1 MNFQIKQCEI
11 KIEYLFFAVIAF
23 LLLTDT
29 TGVAL
34 LGIAATVLHEAGHLV
49 MMLLLGGSVKTVRF
63 HAFGVDIEETGRGR
77 RSYLSDALVALAG
90 PFANMI
96 FCVASA
102 VLYSFWPNHLVWEF
116 IFVNSTIAWFN
127 ILPVEAL
134 DGGQALYALL
144 CNKFSQKTSETIVA
158 VVSFFALLPVAIIG
172 FMMLLQ
178 SKHNF
183 TLFFISIYLMV
194 LLVLKRGRFF

>member
-23 LLLTDT
+23 LLFTDT

-49 MMLLLGGSVKTVRF
+49 MMLLLGSSVKTVRF

-90 PFANMI
+90 PFDFLCGIGSII
-96 FCVASA
+96 FFLAQPFG
-102 VLYSFWPNHLVWEF
+102 L
-116 IFVNSTIAWFN
+116 
-127 ILPVEAL
+127 
-134 DGGQALYALL
+134 G
-144 CNKFSQKTSETIVA
+144 
-158 VVSFFALLPVAIIG
+158 
-172 FMMLLQ
+172 
-178 SKHNF
+178 
-183 TLFFISIYLMV
+183 IY
-194 LLVLKRGRFF
+194 FC

>member
-23 LLLTDT
+23 LLFTDT

-49 MMLLLGGSVKTVRF
+49 MMLLLGSSVKTVRF

-116 IFVNSTIAWFN
+116 IF
-127 ILPVEAL
+127 
-134 DGGQALYALL
+134 
-144 CNKFSQKTSETIVA
+144 C
-158 VVSFFALLPVAIIG
+158 
-172 FMMLLQ
+172 
-178 SKHNF
+178 
-183 TLFFISIYLMV
+183 
-194 LLVLKRGRFF
+194 

>member
-1 MNFQIKQCEI
+1 M
-11 KIEYLFFAVIAF
+11 
-23 LLLTDT
+23 
-29 TGVAL
+29 

-134 DGGQALYALL
+134 DGGQALLPCCAINFLR
-144 CNKFSQKTSETIVA
+144 KHQKQ
-158 VVSFFALLPVAIIG
+158 LLPS
-172 FMMLLQ
+172 F
-178 SKHNF
+178 
-183 TLFFISIYLMV
+183 LFLHCFL
-194 LLVLKRGRFF
+194 

>member
-23 LLLTDT
+23 LLFTDT

-49 MMLLLGGSVKTVRF
+49 MMLLLGSSVKTVRF

-102 VLYSFWPNHLVWEF
+102 VLYSF
-116 IFVNSTIAWFN
+116 SGATIWFGN
-127 ILPVEAL
+127 LF
-134 DGGQALYALL
+134 LL
-144 CNKFSQKTSETIVA
+144 TVPS
-158 VVSFFALLPVAIIG
+158 LG
-172 FMMLLQ
+172 
-178 SKHNF
+178 
-183 TLFFISIYLMV
+183 SIYCLWKLWMEV
-194 LLVLKRGRFF
+194 RLFMHYYAINFLRKHQKQLLLSFLFWHCFL